1 MENKHFHINLGNFL
15 LRSPSAEDAEA
26 YYKRNFAPLEP
37 EAARLTGSRTDFTRE
52 EVVGFFHKC
61 LADPDRCDLLLLSPT
76 GEIIGES
83 VLNEFDPQAMGAN
96 LRICIFHKEDR
107 CRGLGSIALKETLR
121 IAFEEL
127 SLSRVTLTVFSFNTH
142 ARHLYERAGFRVT
155 QVFRD
160 EIRDG
165 DGFAD
170 EIEMAITADQWKNT
184 KQTVTTDNG

>member
-1 MENKHFHINLGNFL
+1 MKKKHFQIDLDTL
-15 LRSPSAEDAEA
+15 QLRSPRAEDAEA
-26 YYKRNFAPLEP
+26 YYKRNFCPLDP
-37 EAARLTGSRTDFTRE
+37 ETARLTGSRTDFTRD
-52 EVVGFFHKC
+52 EVVGFFLKC
-61 LADPDRCDLLLLSPT
+61 LTDPDRCDLLLLSPT

-83 VLNEFDPQAMGAN
+83 VLNEFEREAMEAN

-142 ARHLYERAGFRVT
+142 ARHLYEQAGFRIT

-170 EIEMAITADQWKNT
+170 EIEMAISATDWRKQQNQSIDQ
-184 KQTVTTDNG
+184 